1 MPELQKQQQKNRK
14 PLVDFDSWSKL
25 ARSDPEA
32 FEARRAQV
40 IEQMI
45 QRMPAH
51 KQQRMRCLQWK
62 IDQVR
67 ARASNPLSACIKLS
81 DMMWESLAGPGG
93 LREVLD
99 GLGQPTRDEFL
110 IGPVERNGGGF
121 RLDGQIVAGP
131 TRAGGDRDRHGRL
144 DSPARRAVGHLR
156 YQTDVRPRVALRH
169 DCVRLQPRPGRT
181 HDALGGGRGAGTGG
195 HVRL

>member
-1 MPELQKQQQKNRK
+1 MPELQKEQQKTRK

-32 FEARRAQV
+32 FEARRAQA

-93 LREVLD
+93 LREALD
-99 GLGQPTRDEFL
+99 GLSQPTRVT
-110 IGPVERNGGGF
+110 P
-121 RLDGQIVAGP
+121 P
-131 TRAGGDRDRHGRL
+131 RA
-144 DSPARRAVGHLR
+144 
-156 YQTDVRPRVALRH
+156 RVLELKR
-169 DCVRLQPRPGRT
+169 VP
-181 HDALGGGRGAGTGG
+181 
-195 HVRL
+195 

>member
-1 MPELQKQQQKNRK
+1 MPELQKEQPKIRK

-32 FEARRAQV
+32 FEAKRAQV

-81 DMMWESLAGPGG
+81 DMMWDSLAGPGG
-93 LREVLD
+93 LREALD
-99 GLGQPTRDEFL
+99 GLGQPTRT
-110 IGPVERNGGGF
+110 GS
-121 RLDGQIVAGP
+121 A
-131 TRAGGDRDRHGRL
+131 RA
-144 DSPARRAVGHLR
+144 
-156 YQTDVRPRVALRH
+156 RVLELKR
-169 DCVRLQPRPGRT
+169 VP
-181 HDALGGGRGAGTGG
+181 
-195 HVRL
+195 

>member
-1 MPELQKQQQKNRK
+1 MPELQKEQPKTRK

-32 FEARRAQV
+32 FEAKRAQV

-45 QRMPAH
+45 QRMPVH

-81 DMMWESLAGPGG
+81 DMMWDSLAGPGG
-93 LREVLD
+93 LREALE
-99 GLGQPTRDEFL
+99 GLGQ
-110 IGPVERNGGGF
+110 RNF
-121 RLDGQIVAGP
+121 EPPPKAGVV
-131 TRAGGDRDRHGRL
+131 DFD
-144 DSPARRAVGHLR
+144 
-156 YQTDVRPRVALRH
+156 
-169 DCVRLQPRPGRT
+169 QPP
-181 HDALGGGRGAGTGG
+181 
-195 HVRL
+195 

>member
-1 MPELQKQQQKNRK
+1 MPELQKEQPKTRK

-32 FEARRAQV
+32 FEAKRAQV

-45 QRMPAH
+45 QRMPVH

-81 DMMWESLAGPGG
+81 DMMWDSLAGPGG
-93 LREVLD
+93 LRETLERLGNGNFEPTPKARVLD
-99 GLGQPTRDEFL
+99 F
-110 IGPVERNGGGF
+110 ER
-121 RLDGQIVAGP
+121 AP
-131 TRAGGDRDRHGRL
+131 
-144 DSPARRAVGHLR
+144 
-156 YQTDVRPRVALRH
+156 
-169 DCVRLQPRPGRT
+169 
-181 HDALGGGRGAGTGG
+181 
-195 HVRL
+195 